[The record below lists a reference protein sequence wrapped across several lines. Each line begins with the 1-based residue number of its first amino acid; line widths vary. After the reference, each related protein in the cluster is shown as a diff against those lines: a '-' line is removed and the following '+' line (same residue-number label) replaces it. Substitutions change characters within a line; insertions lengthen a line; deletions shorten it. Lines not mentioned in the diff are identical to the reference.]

1 MSRYL
6 FVQNQDPFTEARTGA
21 QFDLA
26 RRLAES
32 GRSVTLLLVQN
43 GVTAARQGA
52 QCPQFDALAAAGVNV
67 CADSFS
73 LLQREISPGH
83 LKPAVK
89 TAEVGMVVDALL
101 DGDKVIWN

>member
-6 FVQNQDPFTEARTGA
+6 FVQNQDPFTEVRTGA

-26 RRLAES
+26 RQLAES

-52 QCPQFDALAAAGVNV
+52 WCPQFDTLAAAGVNV
-67 CADSFS
+67 CADAFS
-73 LLQREISPGH
+73 LLQREISPNH
-83 LKPAVK
+83 LKSAVK
-89 TAEVGMVVDALL
+89 PADVGMVVDALL